1 MTHRVLAA
9 VRDTL
14 SRVRFSMMRRFATS
28 VVTLTLCCSTAL
40 AAGAG
45 QPPGTWKL
53 RSQRTVSGTPPSFSS
68 GLVMSLDSTR
78 KLTRLNA
85 PVPAS
90 VVGRD
95 RMKFTVSADGRVL
108 TQETKGV
115 DAKTGKPYRYVL
127 TWDRQ

>member
-1 MTHRVLAA
+1 
-9 VRDTL
+9 
-14 SRVRFSMMRRFATS
+14 MMRILARS
-28 VVTLTLCCSTAL
+28 VVAVSLCCSTAI

-53 RSQRTVSGTPPSFSS
+53 RSQRTVSGAPPSFSP
-68 GLVMSLDSTR
+68 GLVMSVDGTG
-78 KLTRLNA
+78 KLTRLSA

-90 VVGRD
+90 IVGHD

-115 DAKTGKPYRYVL
+115 DQKSGKPYRYVL
-127 TWDRQ
+127 TWDKQ